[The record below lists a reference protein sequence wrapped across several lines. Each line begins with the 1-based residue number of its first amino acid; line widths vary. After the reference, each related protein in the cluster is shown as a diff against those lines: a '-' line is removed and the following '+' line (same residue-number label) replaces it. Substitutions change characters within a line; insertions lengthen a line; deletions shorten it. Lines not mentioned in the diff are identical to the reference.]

1 MRNKRFPNQQTHGEN
16 NIEGS
21 LSQENKPVETTQ
33 TMLRITFPIVVI
45 LLLVAVVWFV
55 FRRRKASRVTG

>member
-1 MRNKRFPNQQTHGEN
+1 VRNKRFPNQQTHGEN